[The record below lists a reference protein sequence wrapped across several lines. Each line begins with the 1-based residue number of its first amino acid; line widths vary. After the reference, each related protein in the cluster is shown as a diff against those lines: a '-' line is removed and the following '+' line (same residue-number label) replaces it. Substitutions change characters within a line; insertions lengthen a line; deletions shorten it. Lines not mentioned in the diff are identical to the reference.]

1 VAVAG
6 DQHRVQAEH
15 EELGRAQRVS
25 LRVGLA
31 PVACESDRPHHQ
43 GHHGVIRPLAGVRQH
58 LGAARGEVQREHL
71 AEERPADPALH
82 LGHQP
87 DNLVQCAGQ
96 VMRPGE
102 ELLQLGGQPCLLM
115 PL

>member
-1 VAVAG
+1 
-6 DQHRVQAEH
+6 
-15 EELGRAQRVS
+15 
-25 LRVGLA
+25 
-31 PVACESDRPHHQ
+31 
-43 GHHGVIRPLAGVRQH
+43 
-58 LGAARGEVQREHL
+58 VQREHL